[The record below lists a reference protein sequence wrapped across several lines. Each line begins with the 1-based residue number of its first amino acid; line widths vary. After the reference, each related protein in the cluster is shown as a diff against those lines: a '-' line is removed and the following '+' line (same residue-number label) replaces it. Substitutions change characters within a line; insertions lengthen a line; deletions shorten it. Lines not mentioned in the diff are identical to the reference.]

1 MGEIDMNKL
10 LKDKN
15 ALGTVL
21 TLIGG
26 AFWGL
31 SGSCGQFLFE
41 NKGFVSQT
49 LVPLRLFTAGIILL
63 IVCAVRYKGKIFDVF
78 KNKCDALDQII
89 FGVVGL
95 MMCQFT
101 YFYTIQYSN
110 AGTATVLQYTNPVM
124 IMAVT
129 CIIKKQAPHL
139 NEIIAVVLALSGTF
153 LIATHGSFT
162 SLAISPKALIV
173 GLLSACTCVIY
184 SMQPKRIMNK
194 YNPAV
199 VTGWGMLIGGVVLS
213 LIFRPWNYEFTLD
226 KGSITAFSAI
236 VILGTV
242 CSFTFYLTGVTMI
255 GAVKASLFAS
265 VEPLSAAVISALWL
279 KTKFYPVDL
288 IGFALILSTLFILT
302 LTGKKKEGKAHG
314 VS

>member
-1 MGEIDMNKL
+1 MNKSF
-10 LKDKN
+10 KN
-15 ALGTVL
+15 KNISGIAL
-21 TLIGG
+21 TLAGG

-41 NKGFVSQT
+41 NKGFTSQT
-49 LVPLRLFTAGIILL
+49 LVPLRLVTAGVILL
-63 IVCAVRYKGKIFDVF
+63 IVCLVRYKGKIFDVF
-78 KNKCDALDQII
+78 KNKRDALDQLI
-89 FGVVGL
+89 FGIVGL
-95 MMCQFT
+95 MLCQFT

-124 IMAVT
+124 IMAVS
-129 CIIKKQAPHL
+129 CIIRKQAPHL
-139 NEIIAVVLALSGTF
+139 NEIISVILALSGTF
-153 LIATHGSFT
+153 LIATYGSFT

-194 YNPAV
+194 YSPAV
-199 VTGWGMLIGGVVLS
+199 VTGWGMLTGGVVLS
-213 LIFRPWNYEFTLD
+213 LIFRPWNYEIPFD
-226 KGSITAFSAI
+226 AGSITAFFAI
-236 VILGTV
+236 VIFGTV

-255 GAVKASLFAS
+255 GTVRASLFAS
-265 VEPLSAAVISALWL
+265 IEPLSAAVISALWL

-302 LTGKKKEGKAHG
+302 LTGKKKEKKVHG
-314 VS
+314 IS